1 MMDLS
6 DYGIEAVKNASCIYR
21 NPLNG
26 PEDIKNFVL
35 EGKAVFS
42 FPDGRLRMENQL
54 DAANGQKANYV
65 LWCPEEFPA
74 DLFVRWQFYP
84 VREPGLCM
92 VFLAAKGRNGEDL
105 FSPSLAPRTGE
116 YVQYH
121 HGDIDAFH
129 ISYFRRKEPDERA
142 FHTCNLRKSYGF
154 YLTAQGGIRYRMRMR
169 RQDLTK

>member
-1 MMDLS
+1 MIDLS
-6 DYGIEAVKNASCIYR
+6 AYGTETLKNAACIYK
-21 NPLNG
+21 NPLQR
-26 PEDIKNFVL
+26 PEDIRDFVL

-42 FPDGRLRMENQL
+42 FPNARLRMENQL
-54 DAANGQKANYV
+54 GADSGQKANYV

-84 VREPGLCM
+84 IQEPGLCM
-92 VFLAAKGRNGEDL
+92 IFLAAKGREGEDI
-105 FSPSLAPRTGE
+105 FSPSLMPRAGE

-142 FHTCNLRKSYGF
+142 FHTCNLRKSHGF
-154 YLTAQGGIRYRMRMR
+154 Y
-169 RQDLTK
+169 